1 MVMVVGNDI
10 VKINDSEWQ
19 SRSSRTFLPLAPSS
33 CAYQS
38 IKQMRHTPHTLDSS
52 PLLDSSLPAL
62 LTSIMTTSPADGEVL
77 DTIHR
82 LLGSRIRVTMTDGRI
97 ASGKFMSLD
106 RLGSIMLED
115 VVEQRWLA
123 YHDVS
128 TADKKDAK
136 SNDVDNTADA
146 SVTNSADNNNVQQH
160 VHHTKD
166 ESGLVCQW
174 TTERSLTQAVII
186 GMKVAKV
193 EIMMREWEARLE
205 KTTE

>member
-1 MVMVVGNDI
+1 
-10 VKINDSEWQ
+10 
-19 SRSSRTFLPLAPSS
+19 
-33 CAYQS
+33 
-38 IKQMRHTPHTLDSS
+38 
-52 PLLDSSLPAL
+52 
-62 LTSIMTTSPADGEVL
+62 
-77 DTIHR
+77 
-82 LLGSRIRVTMTDGRI
+82 MTDERI

-106 RLGSIMLED
+106 RLGNIMLED

-128 TADKKDAK
+128 TADAK
-136 SNDVDNTADA
+136 SNVDVNTADA

-166 ESGLVCQW
+166 ESGLCQW

>member
-1 MVMVVGNDI
+1 M
-10 VKINDSEWQ
+10 
-19 SRSSRTFLPLAPSS
+19 
-33 CAYQS
+33 
-38 IKQMRHTPHTLDSS
+38 
-52 PLLDSSLPAL
+52 
-62 LTSIMTTSPADGEVL
+62 MTTSPADGEVL

-82 LLGSRIRVTMTDGRI
+82 LLGSRMCVSTMTDGRI
-97 ASGKFMSLD
+97 VSGKFMSLD

-128 TADKKDAK
+128 TADNKDTK
-136 SNDVDNTADA
+136 SYDDNTEDA

-166 ESGLVCQW
+166 ESGLCQW

-193 EIMMREWEARLE
+193 EIMMR
-205 KTTE
+205 